1 MHLSSLLASHFV
13 FFFCFIFPVHAA
25 VFAIN
30 EAIDKGHA
38 ESTMTA
44 LRNPNALLRNT
55 EKTLAQAYQDT
66 LSKAKRKKEDQASG
80 RVS

>member
-1 MHLSSLLASHFV
+1 MYLFAFWSISV
-13 FFFCFIFPVHAA
+13 VHAA

-38 ESTMTA
+38 ESTMVA
-44 LRNPNALLRNT
+44 LQNPNALLRNT
-55 EKTLAQAYQDT
+55 QKPLAQAYQDK

-80 RVS
+80 RVNYKFILNI